1 MNTATAA
8 AHFFGGQFEETE
20 RWTRRTLERWP
31 AHPVN
36 LRYRAAALV
45 QLGYVE
51 EARRTVSELL
61 KVQPNSCVRA
71 RGKLPTATQP
81 SSTCTLLAAI
91 LSADVVGIS
100 SMMEKNDEGDA
111 LIS

>member
-1 MNTATAA
+1 
-8 AHFFGGQFEETE
+8 
-20 RWTRRTLERWP
+20 
-31 AHPVN
+31 
-36 LRYRAAALV
+36 
-45 QLGYVE
+45 
-51 EARRTVSELL
+51 
-61 KVQPNSCVRA
+61 VRA